1 MAVQLGH
8 ALMDENR
15 KASGGKAGDSTN
27 REVSTVTW
35 FDSDWNKLLR
45 PLDEDVAETISV
57 CMEQACANNKIGY
70 DQMQRT
76 TLYTQAVKTGYDLSK
91 ITTACECDCS
101 SLVAVC
107 ILAAG
112 IKINKDIYTGN
123 MAAAILNTGKF
134 KLLTEKKYLREDSY
148 LKRGDILLCEGS
160 HCAVVLSDGDSV
172 VTSKPAPTGSVPYV
186 AVANT
191 DVNFR
196 SSPSSTSAQNII
208 TALRK
213 GQPLLVVSARS
224 DGWTFVKTDVN
235 KTAKSGW
242 IFMDFL
248 DKVKESTLEKRN
260 VTDSTGLN
268 IRSSGKIAAKMLGTI
283 PYNGDFTVLK
293 SGEWG
298 VVAYKD
304 VLGYS
309 NLDIAHSKP
318 L

>member
-1 MAVQLGH
+1 MAVRIGH

-27 REVSTVTW
+27 REVSVVNW

-45 PLDEDVAETISV
+45 PLDDGVAETIAV
-57 CMEQACANNKIGY
+57 CMEQACANNQIGY

-91 ITTACECDCS
+91 IKTACECDCS

-160 HCAVVLSDGDSV
+160 HCAVVLSEGDSA
-172 VTSKPAPTGSVPYV
+172 TANQPSPTDAFPYV
-186 AVANT
+186 AVTNT

-196 SSPSSTSAQNII
+196 SSSSSTSSKNII
-208 TALRK
+208 TALKK
-213 GQPLLVVSARS
+213 GQPLFVVSQQS

-235 KTAKSGW
+235 KTIKSGW
-242 IFMDFL
+242 IFKDFL
-248 DKVKESTLEKRN
+248 VKANESSFEKRK
-260 VTDSTGLN
+260 VIDATGLN
-268 IRSSGKIAAKMLGTI
+268 IRSSGKITAAKLGTI
-283 PYNGDFTVLK
+283 PYNSDFIVIK

-298 VVAYKD
+298 VIRYKD
-304 VLGYS
+304 VIGFS
-309 NLDIAHSKP
+309 NLDSAHSEP
-318 L
+318 I

>member
-1 MAVQLGH
+1 MAVLLGH

-27 REVSTVTW
+27 REVSTVSW
-35 FDSDWNKLLR
+35 FDSDWNNLLR
-45 PLDEDVAETISV
+45 PLEEAVAEKLSV
-57 CMEQACANNKIGY
+57 CMEQACTNNKIGY
-70 DQMQRT
+70 DQLQRT

-123 MAAAILNTGKF
+123 MASAILNTGKF
-134 KLLTEKKYLREDSY
+134 KLLTDKKYLREDSY

-160 HCAVVLSDGDSV
+160 HCAVVLSDGDSTV
-172 VTSKPAPTGSVPYV
+172 STIPSPTVTTPYV

-196 SSPSSTSAQNII
+196 SSPSSTSSQNII
-208 TALRK
+208 TALKK
-213 GQPLLVVSARS
+213 GSPVLVVSARS

-242 IFMDFL
+242 IFKDFL
-248 DKVKESTLEKRN
+248 DKVKNSALEKRN

-283 PYNGDFTVLK
+283 PQHGDFTVLK

-304 VLGYS
+304 ILGYS
-309 NLDIAHSKP
+309 NLDIAHSQP

>member
-1 MAVQLGH
+1 MAVLLGH

-27 REVSTVTW
+27 REVSTVAW

-45 PLDEDVAETISV
+45 PLDEA
-57 CMEQACANNKIGY
+57 
-70 DQMQRT
+70 
-76 TLYTQAVKTGYDLSK
+76 
-91 ITTACECDCS
+91 
-101 SLVAVC
+101 VAVS
-107 ILAAG
+107 
-112 IKINKDIYTGN
+112 
-123 MAAAILNTGKF
+123 F
-134 KLLTEKKYLREDSY
+134 
-148 LKRGDILLCEGS
+148 
-160 HCAVVLSDGDSV
+160 
-172 VTSKPAPTGSVPYV
+172 PYV

-208 TALRK
+208 TALK
-213 GQPLLVVSARS
+213 KEQPLLVVSARA
-224 DGWTFVKTDVN
+224 DGKLS
-235 KTAKSGW
+235 AK
-242 IFMDFL
+242 L
-248 DKVKESTLEKRN
+248 
-260 VTDSTGLN
+260 
-268 IRSSGKIAAKMLGTI
+268 LGTI
-283 PYNGDFTVLK
+283 PQHDNFTVLK